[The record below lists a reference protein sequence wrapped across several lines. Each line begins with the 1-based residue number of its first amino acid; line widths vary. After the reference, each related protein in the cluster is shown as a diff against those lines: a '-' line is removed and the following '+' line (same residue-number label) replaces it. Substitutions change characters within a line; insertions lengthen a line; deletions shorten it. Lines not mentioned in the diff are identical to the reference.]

1 MSIETPLDVALQDA
15 ARARAHAEHWRVRYE
30 AVERLRQM
38 AQQGYL
44 EARVREMDL
53 MRALREAAQV
63 LEVEGLTVSAAAAR
77 RVLVGEVAE

>member
-38 AQQGYL
+38 TQQGYL
-44 EARVREMDL
+44 RACAREQDL
-53 MRALREAAQV
+53 RRARCEAADM
-63 LEVEGLTVSAAAAR
+63 LYAGGLAGDGGAAR
-77 RVLVGEVAE
+77 RVLAGEVAE

>member
-44 EARVREMDL
+44 GARVREMDL
-53 MRALREAAQV
+53 MRALREAADM
-63 LEVEGLTVSAAAAR
+63 LYAEGLTGSAAAAR
-77 RVLVGEVAE
+77 RVLAAEVAE